1 MAVIGSAEIIV
12 RASTEAFR
20 KDLEAGFSKAAPA
33 AEKEGEKTAKSF
45 NRGFSRG
52 AGDPRVG
59 IDRFIPRDFAQRAEG
74 ARVAFRN
81 LNRAFTIAFPAIV
94 GVGGAIGA
102 LGGGLITLGA
112 LAGNA
117 AKSVGIVLVAGL
129 GALGQAAFAAVV
141 ALKGVGEAIN
151 ASGQSGGGTRAEEDA
166 LKRLRDARIS
176 LRNLIER
183 EKPEEL
189 AAAQERA
196 ADAADAAAD
205 AVRNAEASERSYFQA
220 QKATLDALEGLN
232 EAREE
237 AKEKIQQLRFALEG
251 SAISEKRARIEF
263 EKARDSLQRV
273 QDLPPNS
280 RARQEAEL
288 AFAEADLNLRTA
300 IDRNN
305 DLRKEEQSA
314 TRAGVEGSEEV
325 ISAKERLASA
335 QQSEADAAIDAAK
348 AFRDAARAQSDAAK
362 AAAAAQAGGSVEREL
377 DERIARAREA
387 VEEAEKALADAAS
400 GGVNKF
406 AEALAKLSPAAQR
419 FVITIVKNK
428 QAFNDF
434 KKTVQEPFFQEF
446 NMSLFLLLTRLPAL
460 GKLLSNTSRIV
471 GRLASGFVD
480 LFLGAENF
488 GRTERIFK
496 TNDRLIANLG
506 QTFLNLVDGLLL
518 LLDAAE
524 PVIDAFGRWALQSS
538 SGWLANLKGDFDGVR
553 DSIEQ
558 SAEKAARLFGI
569 FGTLGDIFGV
579 VGEEINET
587 GGAADFLLSYL
598 ERITTDGLTKLQE
611 AAGDESLGDFFLAAT
626 ESATLILDIIGN
638 ILLGLLTLGAQPGTK
653 QFLESIK
660 DATAGLSGFAEE
672 FGTEDGP
679 LASIGRFIES
689 FLGTF
694 SALLQNES
702 FTVFLD
708 TLSGALDDLKLFL
721 DENQEFFNAI
731 APIMAY
737 LLAIGV
743 IGGVFKGAF
752 DVIAGFGLMVVRIFQ
767 GLGFAWGKFVANFNA
782 GAGAMRG
789 GILGG
794 PVGALLKLFG
804 IIGLIVTAIMLMWQ
818 NSETFRTA
826 ISGLFSAIGEVF
838 SGVMEDLKTAF
849 GAGTDQGQKMAELFA
864 FLGDAVGVLLSVVAV
879 AFGLIGG
886 IIGGVVQVIGG
897 IVSAISFLFSSLS
910 NFINGIIAFIQ
921 GDTEKATKYFSESV
935 RSFQMFFVSIG
946 FGIANFFISVIN
958 GLIDGWNG
966 FVAKI
971 KFPNWPIFGSL
982 AGQSASFLRI
992 NRLTP
997 LSIPRPM
1004 AEGGIVAPREGGLL
1018 AIIGEAGQSERVEP
1032 LDSDGL
1038 SKRDKAMMS
1047 MLSGNGTTINVY
1059 PAPGMNETELA
1070 RRVSR
1075 EMAMQMRRGGV

>member
-45 NRGFSRG
+45 NKGFSRG
-52 AGDPRVG
+52 AGDSRVG
-59 IDRFIPRDFAQRAEG
+59 IDRFISPAFAQRAEA
-74 ARVAFRN
+74 ARIAFRN

-176 LRNLIER
+176 LRNLIEK

-387 VEEAEKALADAAS
+387 VEEAERALAEAGS

-428 QAFNDF
+428 KAFNDF

-708 TLSGALDDLKLFL
+708 TLSDALDDIKVFL
-721 DENQEFFNAI
+721 DENEEFFTAI

-737 LLAIGV
+737 LLALGAIGSV
-743 IGGVFKGAF
+743 IRGLFNVF
-752 DVIAGFGLMVVRIFQ
+752 AGFGIMIVKIFQ
-767 GLGFAWGKFVANFNA
+767 GAGMAVGKLATGFRTGFA
-782 GAGAMRG
+782 
-789 GILGG
+789 GITTG
-794 PVGALLKLFG
+794 PVAGMLRLLG
-804 IIGLIVTAIMLMWQ
+804 IVGLIITAIMLMWQ
-818 NSETFRTA
+818 NSETFRSA
-826 ISGLFSAIGEVF
+826 ISGLFGSISEAF
-838 SGVMEDLKTAF
+838 SGVMADLKAVFGEGTA
-849 GAGTDQGQKMAELFA
+849 GGEKIAETFK
-864 FLGDAVGVLLSVVAV
+864 FIGDVVGIVLSVVGA
-879 AFGLIGG
+879 AIGG
-886 IIGGVVQVIGG
+886 IIGIVGGVFQFIGQLFVALGDLFDFFANMFKGVWALITGDFDTAVDYFSDSIDSFLNIFVSLGVG
-897 IVSAISFLFSSLS
+897 IV
-910 NFINGIIAFIQ
+910 
-921 GDTEKATKYFSESV
+921 
-935 RSFQMFFVSIG
+935 
-946 FGIANFFISVIN
+946 NFFTSVIN

-966 FVAKI
+966 FVAKL

-992 NRLTP
+992 QRL
-997 LSIPRPM
+997 PM
-1004 AEGGIVAPREGGLL
+1004 QTNSAAQRFADGGIVSPRSGGLL
-1018 AIIGEAGQSERVEP
+1018 SIIGEAGRAERVEP
-1032 LDSDGL
+1032 LDPDGL
-1038 SKRDKAMMS
+1038 SKRDRAIIS
-1047 MLSGNGTTINVY
+1047 MLAGNGPAINVY